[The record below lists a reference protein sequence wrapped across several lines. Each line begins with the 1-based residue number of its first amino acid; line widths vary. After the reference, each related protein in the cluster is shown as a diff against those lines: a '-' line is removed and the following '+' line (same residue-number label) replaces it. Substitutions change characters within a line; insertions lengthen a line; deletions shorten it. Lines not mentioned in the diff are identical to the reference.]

1 LADFDPVPAAL
12 PVQGSEAYNI
22 FEMQTERKAS
32 QPMKKNNWTLVLFL
46 LIGLIAGTIVG
57 NLLAQVHGLSALTQS
72 ASISWQPKAD
82 LQVVKYDLNLQV
94 KLNIV
99 SLLGLLG
106 GFWLY
111 KKM

>member
-1 LADFDPVPAAL
+1 
-12 PVQGSEAYNI
+12 
-22 FEMQTERKAS
+22 
-32 QPMKKNNWTLVLFL
+32 MKKNNWTLVLFL
-46 LIGLIAGTIVG
+46 LIGIVAGTIVG
-57 NLLAQVHGLSALTQS
+57 NLLSQVHGLSALTQS
-72 ASISWQPKAD
+72 VPISWQPRAD